1 MKFFNHKKKIYSPC
15 SGQVKK
21 LSQVNDAVFSKGL
34 AGEGFAV
41 LPEGNI
47 VASPVDGTVAMIFP
61 TKHAIGLTDADGKD
75 YIVHIGIDTVS
86 LKGQGFEVLVTE
98 GQKVKAGSPLV
109 RVNLSV
115 LEENHTDYPH
125 PEEYQLCLQLVH
137 LYFPEFF
144 QCFERTC
151 GQS

>member
-41 LPEGNI
+41 LPEENI
-47 VASPVDGTVAMIFP
+47 VASPVDGTVSMIFP
-61 TKHAIGLTDADGKD
+61 TKHAIGLTDANGKD

-98 GQKVKAGSPLV
+98 GQKIKAGLPLV
-109 RVNLSV
+109 RVDLSV
-115 LEENHTDYPH
+115 LEENNLESDIIILLGSGSKMNLTVSGKVMSGQ
-125 PEEYQLCLQLVH
+125 EVG
-137 LYFPEFF
+137 
-144 QCFERTC
+144 TC
-151 GQS
+151 E

>member
-1 MKFFNHKKKIYSPC
+1 M
-15 SGQVKK
+15 
-21 LSQVNDAVFSKGL
+21 SQVNDAVFSTGL

-98 GQKVKAGSPLV
+98 GQKIKAGLPLV
-109 RVNLSV
+109 RVDLSV
-115 LEENHTDYPH
+115 LEENNLESDIIILLGSGSKMNLTVSGKVMSGQ
-125 PEEYQLCLQLVH
+125 EVG
-137 LYFPEFF
+137 
-144 QCFERTC
+144 TC
-151 GQS
+151 E